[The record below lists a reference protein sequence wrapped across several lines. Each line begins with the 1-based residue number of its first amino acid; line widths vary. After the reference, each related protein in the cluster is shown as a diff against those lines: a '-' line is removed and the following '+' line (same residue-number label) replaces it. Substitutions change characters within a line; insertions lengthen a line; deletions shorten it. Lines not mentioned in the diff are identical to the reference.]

1 MGFFSEIVALL
12 FPSTP
17 PSPDVEHTTA
27 EDIRDALNEQRAKY
41 GKGPLKLD
49 AELGDLAQNWASR
62 MASENHL
69 YHGDFS
75 GRIAHAFPNT
85 AAGEDIAEG
94 QPTVAAVVSAWMA
107 SVPHRA
113 NILGDFSLLGVG
125 QALAGH
131 NGSIFWVIDFDRPN
145 GQSSTLVAA

>member
-1 MGFFSEIVALL
+1 MGFFTDIVSLL

-17 PSPDVEHTTA
+17 PSPHVEHTTA
-27 EDIRDALNEQRAKY
+27 EDILDALNEQRAKY

-49 AELGDLAQNWASR
+49 TELNGLAQSWASR
-62 MASENHL
+62 MASQNRL

-94 QPTVAAVVSAWMA
+94 QPTVAAVVQAWMA

-113 NILGDFSLLGVG
+113 NILGNFSLLGVG

-131 NGSIFWVIDFDRPN
+131 GGDIFWVIDFDRPDGN
-145 GQSSTLVAA
+145 SSSQVAA